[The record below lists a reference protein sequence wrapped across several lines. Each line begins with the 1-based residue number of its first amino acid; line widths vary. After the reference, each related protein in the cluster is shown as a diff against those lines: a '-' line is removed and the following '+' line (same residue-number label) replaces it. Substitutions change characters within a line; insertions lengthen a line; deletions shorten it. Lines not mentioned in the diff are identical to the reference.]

1 MEAHCARIFREKLEE
16 LPAESFEQISDSDS
30 DETIL
35 MKFLHELRLYIHII
49 LSENQFTMVK
59 RLVEGNVDRLRKLR
73 EGLQPIKVQ
82 IKELCQRFSDDLVR
96 IKRAIEGNP
105 PRHLTGEKF
114 FKQLS
119 DLYDEK
125 FLRIITGEEV

>member
-1 MEAHCARIFREKLEE
+1 
-16 LPAESFEQISDSDS
+16 
-30 DETIL
+30 
-35 MKFLHELRLYIHII
+35 
-49 LSENQFTMVK
+49 MVK

-73 EGLQPIKVQ
+73 ERLQPIKVQ
-82 IKELCQRFSDDLVR
+82 IIELCQRFSDDLVR